1 LTAVQ
6 AVLSLDMVD
15 FETAVCQE
23 SRAAELWSEDDALFI
38 RIRYGTEMTLDDVE
52 EMGEITKEIW
62 DDKKVRILS
71 DMRGLKSITREA
83 RKFTSR
89 NNSKLKD
96 NVTASA
102 ILIGNPI
109 STMIGNL
116 IMRINQPPFPTQLFT
131 DVDDAKQW
139 LSDFKT

>member
-1 LTAVQ
+1 MTAVQ

>member
-1 LTAVQ
+1 
-6 AVLSLDMVD
+6 MVD